1 MNLNLLIFIRYLLSR
16 RSGAVIRSMARLCF
30 LATLIGVFSL
40 VIVSSIMN
48 GFNRSITK
56 KLLNIEPH
64 LTISSGDENFFNDDS
79 FLKTVNSTEHYK
91 FSKQDVIL
99 RTFEGRFSGAIA
111 KGIPTVAIN
120 DFLKRINK
128 NQRDKLNLQKNIQKN
143 LKWNE
148 IVIGNDLARNLN
160 VFEGDEIMII
170 SPVSLIGPQGQLPL
184 YERMRIKAIFISDVS
199 EIDSNLILFPFSDV
213 GLRFQNKANRQDG
226 FEVYLKNPTEFV
238 DAQKKISKVLLKFS
252 DLIVES
258 WADRNK
264 SLFFALRLEKVAMM
278 SFLGLSILIT
288 CFSLITVLIML
299 ISQKRKEIGILMALG
314 MSRSKTSKLFM
325 YLGLFLSEIGL
336 FGGLILGVLVSK
348 LIEWYPMN
356 ILPDIY
362 YDSSIPSELN
372 YYFVLFVAIF
382 CFIISFIAA
391 YWPVKLYINKSPS
404 ENLRLFT
411 AD

>member
-1 MNLNLLIFIRYLLSR
+1 
-16 RSGAVIRSMARLCF
+16 
-30 LATLIGVFSL
+30 
-40 VIVSSIMN
+40 MN

-64 LTISSGDENFFNDDS
+64 LSVSSSNENFLKDDT
-79 FLKTVNSTEHYK
+79 FLKSINATEYYK

-128 NQRDKLNLQKNIQKN
+128 NQHEILNLR
-143 LKWNE
+143 WNE
-148 IVIGNDLARNLN
+148 IIIGNDLARNLN

-170 SPVSLIGPQGQLPL
+170 SPVSLIGPQGQLPQ

-199 EIDSNLILFPFSDV
+199 EIDSNLILFPFSFD

-226 FEVYLKNPTEFV
+226 FEVYLKNPTEFSV
-238 DAQKKISKVLLKFS
+238 AQKKINKSLFNFS
-252 DLIVES
+252 DLVVES

-348 LIEWYPMN
+348 MIEWYPMN

-362 YDSSIPSELN
+362 YDSSVPSELN

-382 CFIISFIAA
+382 CFVIAFIAA